1 MNASAEWI
9 GERPTALQLGVIL
22 LVGVCGVMIAGL
34 QPLLLGTLAQEG
46 RISAA
51 QLGHAATAEL
61 LLMGAASAYA
71 GGRWKAE
78 RLRAIG
84 VFSAL
89 ALAALDLATIWANGE
104 TVTLVRALA
113 GVRVGVPGTLTT
125 AFLALQLYQPK
136 VEYVVMPFDTIEDAV
151 ERGDVDVGLL
161 IHEGQL
167 TFSDRGL
174 HLWEDLGAWWL
185 RETGL
190 PRALGGNVV
199 RRDLGPA
206 VVSQVARDLRASIE
220 YALAHRAPA
229 LAHASRFNR
238 GIGEER
244 TDRFVGMYVNE
255 WTVDYG
261 PRGRAAVQLLLDRAA
276 EAGIIPRRIEVE
288 FIEG

>member
-1 MNASAEWI
+1 MTRTIHVAHSPDSDDAFMFYALAEGKVETGNLRYEHELQDI
-9 GERPTALQLGVIL
+9 ESLNRRALSGELEVTAVSL
-22 LVGVCGVMIAGL
+22 
-34 QPLLLGTLAQEG
+34 
-46 RISAA
+46 
-51 QLGHAATAEL
+51 H
-61 LLMGAASAYA
+61 AYA
-71 GGRWKAE
+71 HIADRYALLSSGSSMGDGYGP
-78 RLRAIG
+78 RLVSKRPAPADPR
-84 VFSAL
+84 S
-89 ALAALDLATIWANGE
+89 
-104 TVTLVRALA
+104 ALA

-190 PRALGGNVV
+190 PLPLGGNVV